1 MITILIIILRESRT
15 QQQQPINTNNF
26 NGLPIMPSAKT
37 AAIQKSDFTKIIL
50 IFVLFLSQSIWI
62 TNPAQATNQA
72 TIDRTKKIVMML
84 NIAAKEF
91 EEGIVDGK
99 IAVAAEYEE
108 SQVFLQQAIERFERI
123 SSEITDT
130 QKAESLKNRLSNMMT
145 MVKDKINSQ
154 LLWKEVNSINSE
166 LLATFNIEINK
177 TPITPVSLGNGKKI
191 FENSCSVCHG
201 LQGHGDGP
209 MASQFN
215 PSPAVLSNPKLTGDA
230 NTTAY
235 DNFEVINVGIAN
247 TAMMSWAEVL
257 SENEIWDVT
266 YYLRTFSN
274 INVQLPPVNM
284 EVAALE
290 SSIDSTSGL
299 AEQVV
304 NQVRDLLEKSLSIY
318 KAGQVDDAAEMA
330 FDAYLV
336 YEKIESNLITKD
348 KSLGVSLESAF
359 SRYRGEIKRSA
370 PFEHVESLSKEIN
383 LDLAKGL
390 ELLKSEV
397 GFTGMFFQ
405 SFSIIV
411 REGFEA
417 ILIIAALIAFLIKS
431 RNQARVKS
439 VHIGVV
445 VGILASFATAYI
457 IHEVLHLSMGSQ
469 ELLEGW
475 IMMVAVAVLFWV
487 SYWLVSKIDN
497 KKWQEYINKQMRGA
511 LSKGNAF
518 SLGAVAF
525 ISVYR
530 EGFETV
536 LFYKALYL
544 YAEDATAGI
553 IPGFLAGC
561 VVLAGVFYLINTLGM
576 RIPLKWFF
584 GFTSV
589 LLYYMAFTF
598 MGKGLHELQMGE
610 QLSMSAANFLPSISW
625 LGMYPTWE
633 TFIGQGVLFG
643 AFVFALIYTFI
654 IKAELGATQLKEET
668 SQLQSNIS
676 QVHDL
681 VEHISHHAKRCE
693 VFLKDTPDQDL
704 QELSGHLKEIDIKIH
719 ELFGHVKYVENQL
732 QDEYE
737 KLAKQGFQAKQN

>member
-1 MITILIIILRESRT
+1 
-15 QQQQPINTNNF
+15 
-26 NGLPIMPSAKT
+26 MPK
-37 AAIQKSDFTKIIL
+37 FYNLTKITLSYFLL
-50 IFVLFLSQSIWI
+50 ISLVCIPQ
-62 TNPAQATNQA
+62 PAKATNQE

-91 EEGIVDGK
+91 EEGVVNGEIV
-99 IAVAAEYEE
+99 VAPEYEE
-108 SQVFLQQAIERFERI
+108 SQVFLQQATERFERI
-123 SSEITDT
+123 SKEISDP
-130 QKAESLKNRLSNMMT
+130 QKTTNLKNKFLGLMT
-145 MVKDKINSQ
+145 LVKSKVDSQKI
-154 LLWKEVNSINSE
+154 WEEVNGINSE
-166 LLATFNIEINK
+166 LLTTFNIQINK
-177 TPITPVSLGNGKKI
+177 TPITPVSLANGKKI
-191 FENSCSVCHG
+191 FENNCAVCHG
-201 LQGHGDGP
+201 MKGNGDGP
-209 MASQFN
+209 MAKQFD
-215 PSPAVLSNPKLTGDA
+215 PSPAVLSDPNLTGDK
-230 NTTAY
+230 NSIAY

-247 TAMMSWAEVL
+247 TAMMAWAEVL
-257 SENEIWDVT
+257 SENQIWDVT

-274 INVQLPPVNM
+274 VNLQLPPVNL
-284 EVAALE
+284 ELAAIE
-290 SSIDSTSGL
+290 SSANNQEGL
-299 AEQVV
+299 AEQVI
-304 NQVRDLLEKSLSIY
+304 NEVRHILATSLTTYKS
-318 KAGQVDDAAEMA
+318 GQVENAAEQA
-330 FDAYLV
+330 FDAYLA

-348 KSLGVSLESAF
+348 RDLGVSLESAF
-359 SRYRGEIKRSA
+359 SRYRGEIKRNA
-370 PFEHVESLSKEIN
+370 PLDHVESLHQEIII
-383 LDLAKGL
+383 DLSKGL
-390 ELLKSEV
+390 ELLKNKV

-417 ILIIAALIAFLIKS
+417 ILIIAALIAFLTKS
-431 RNQARVKS
+431 RNQARIKS
-439 VHIGVV
+439 IHIGVV

-457 IHEVLHLSMGSQ
+457 IHEILHLSMASQ
-469 ELLEGW
+469 EVLEGW
-475 IMMVAVAVLFWV
+475 IMLIAVAVLFSV

-497 KKWQEYINKQMRGA
+497 KRWQEYINKQMRGA
-511 LSKGNAF
+511 LSKGNVF
-518 SLGAVAF
+518 TLGFVAF

-544 YAEDATAGI
+544 YADDSTGGI
-553 IPGFLAGC
+553 VPGFFAGC

-576 RIPLKWFF
+576 RIPIKWFF

-598 MGKGLHELQMGE
+598 MGKGIHELQMGE
-610 QLSMSAANFLPSISW
+610 QISMTAADFLPSLSW

-633 TFIGQGVLFG
+633 TFIGQAVLFA
-643 AFVFALIYTFI
+643 AFAFALVYTFI

-668 SQLQSNIS
+668 SQLQSNIT

-737 KLAKQGFQAKQN
+737 KLAKKAFVTKEK

>member
-1 MITILIIILRESRT
+1 MS
-15 QQQQPINTNNF
+15 
-26 NGLPIMPSAKT
+26 SAKT
-37 AAIQKSDFTKIIL
+37 IKPLYSDFQKSFRLIIL
-50 IFVLFLSQSIWI
+50 LLCALIWV
-62 TNPAQATNQA
+62 PKQAEAVNQA

-91 EEGIVDGK
+91 EEGVVDGK
-99 IAVAAEYEE
+99 IVVAPEYEE
-108 SQVFLQQAIERFERI
+108 SQVFLEQAIERFERI
-123 SSEITDT
+123 SPEISDP
-130 QKAESLKNRLSNMMT
+130 QKIERLKNQFTNMMAL
-145 MVKDKINSQ
+145 VKDKVDSQ
-154 LLWKEVNSINSE
+154 IIWGKVNDINSE

-177 TPITPVSLGNGKKI
+177 TPITPVSLSNGKKI
-191 FENSCSVCHG
+191 FENNCSVCHG
-201 LQGHGDGP
+201 IKGNGDGP
-209 MASQFN
+209 MAKQFD
-215 PSPAVLSNPKLTGDA
+215 PSPAVLSNPKLTGDQ
-230 NTTAY
+230 NTIAY

-247 TAMMSWAEVL
+247 TAMMAWAGVL
-257 SENEIWDVT
+257 TETQIWDVT

-274 INVQLPPVNM
+274 VNLQLPPVNM
-284 EVAALE
+284 DLAAIE
-290 SSIDSTSGL
+290 SSADADEGL

-304 NQVRDLLEKSLSIY
+304 NEVRNLLENSLTTY
-318 KAGQVDDAAEMA
+318 KTGQIDDAAEQA
-330 FDAYLV
+330 FDAYLA

-359 SRYRGEIKRSA
+359 SRYRGEIKRNA
-370 PFEHVESLSKEIN
+370 PLEHVESLHQEITLN
-383 LDLAKGL
+383 LSKGL
-390 ELLKSEV
+390 ELLKNKV

-417 ILIIAALIAFLIKS
+417 ILIIAALIAFLTKS
-431 RNQARVKS
+431 RNQSRIKS
-439 VHIGVV
+439 IHIGVV
-445 VGILASFATAYI
+445 IGILASFATAYI
-457 IHEVLHLSMGSQ
+457 IHEILHLSMASQ
-469 ELLEGW
+469 EVLEGW
-475 IMMVAVAVLFWV
+475 IMLVAVAVLFSV

-497 KKWQEYINKQMRGA
+497 KRWQEYINKQMRGA
-511 LSKGNAF
+511 LSKGNTF
-518 SLGAVAF
+518 TLGAVAF

-544 YAEDATAGI
+544 YADDGTNGI
-553 IPGFLAGC
+553 LPGFLAGC
-561 VVLAGVFYLINTLGM
+561 LVLAGVFYLINTLGM
-576 RIPLKWFF
+576 RIPIKWFF

-610 QLSMSAANFLPSISW
+610 ELSMTAANFLPSISW

-633 TFIGQGVLFG
+633 TFIGQAVLFG

-668 SQLQSNIS
+668 SQLQSNIT

-737 KLAKQGFQAKQN
+737 KLAKKAFVTKEK

>member
-1 MITILIIILRESRT
+1 ML
-15 QQQQPINTNNF
+15 
-26 NGLPIMPSAKT
+26 SAKIEM
-37 AAIQKSDFTKIIL
+37 IQKSDFFKIIL

-62 TNPAQATNQA
+62 PTNAQATSQA

-91 EEGIVDGK
+91 EEGVMDGK
-99 IAVAAEYEE
+99 IVVPPEYEE
-108 SQVFLQQAIERFERI
+108 SQVFLQQAMERFERI
-123 SSEITDT
+123 SSEITDP
-130 QKAESLKNRLSNMMT
+130 QKAENLKKRLINMMA
-145 MVKDKINSQ
+145 MVKDKVDSQ
-154 LLWKEVNSINSE
+154 MMWKEVNSINSE

-191 FENSCSVCHG
+191 FENNCSVCHG
-201 LQGHGDGP
+201 LKGHGDGP
-209 MASQFN
+209 MASQFD
-215 PSPAVLSNPKLTGDA
+215 PSPAVLSNPKLTGDT

-247 TAMMSWAEVL
+247 TAMMAWAGVL
-257 SENEIWDVT
+257 SETEIWNVT

-274 INVQLPPVNM
+274 NNVQLPPVNLQV
-284 EVAALE
+284 VAME
-290 SSIDSTSGL
+290 SSGDSTSGM

-304 NQVRDLLEKSLSIY
+304 NEIRELLEKSLAIY
-318 KAGQVDDAAEMA
+318 KSGQVDNAAEMA
-330 FDAYLV
+330 FDTYLA

-348 KSLGVSLESAF
+348 KSLGVRLESAF

-370 PFEHVESLSKEIN
+370 PFEHVESLNKEIN

-417 ILIIAALIAFLIKS
+417 ILIIAALIAFLTKS
-431 RNQARVKS
+431 RNQGRIKTI
-439 VHIGVV
+439 HFGVV
-445 VGILASFATAYI
+445 IGILASFATAYV
-457 IHEVLHLSMGSQ
+457 IHEILHLSMANQ

-475 IMMVAVAVLFWV
+475 IMLVAVAVLFWV
-487 SYWLVSKIDN
+487 SYWLVSKIET
-497 KKWQEYINKQMRGA
+497 KKWQEYINKKMRGA
-511 LSKGNAF
+511 LSKGNTF
-518 SLGAVAF
+518 TLGAVAF

-544 YAEDATAGI
+544 YAEGATAGI

-561 VVLAGVFYLINTLGM
+561 AVLAGVFYLINTLGM
-576 RIPLKWFF
+576 RIPIKWFF

-610 QLSMSAANFLPSISW
+610 QVPMTAANFLPSISW

-633 TFIGQGVLFG
+633 TFIGQAALFG

-654 IKAELGATQLKEET
+654 IKAELGATQLQEET
-668 SQLQSNIS
+668 SQLQNDII

-737 KLAKQGFQAKQN
+737 KLAKQAFQPKQN

>member
-1 MITILIIILRESRT
+1 MMLSPKFALPQKILFINSVVIII
-15 QQQQPINTNNF
+15 
-26 NGLPIMPSAKT
+26 
-37 AAIQKSDFTKIIL
+37 
-50 IFVLFLSQSIWI
+50 VLFQLFLF
-62 TNPAQATNQA
+62 PKLVEAVNQV

-91 EEGIVDGK
+91 EEGVEGGK
-99 IAVAAEYEE
+99 IVVAPEYEE
-108 SQVFLQQAIERFERI
+108 SMVFLQQATNRFARI
-123 SSEITDT
+123 SPEISDP
-130 QKAESLKNRLSNMMT
+130 QIIKIIENRF
-145 MVKDKINSQ
+145 INLMNLIKEKVDSQ
-154 LLWKEVNSINSE
+154 VIWKKVNDINSE
-166 LLATFNIEINK
+166 LLTTFNIKINK
-177 TPITPVSLGNGKKI
+177 IPITPVSLANGKKI
-191 FENSCSVCHG
+191 FENNCAICHG
-201 LQGHGDGP
+201 IKGNGDGP
-209 MASQFN
+209 MARQFD
-215 PSPAVLSNPKLTGDA
+215 PSPAVLSDPKLTGDK
-230 NTTAY
+230 NTIAY

-247 TAMMSWAEVL
+247 TAMMGWAGVL
-257 SENEIWDVT
+257 TETQIWDVT

-274 INVQLPPVNM
+274 VNLKLPPVNI
-284 EVAALE
+284 ELASVEE
-290 SSIDSTSGL
+290 SENVKEGL

-304 NQVRDLLEKSLSIY
+304 NEAQDILENSLTAY
-318 KAGQVDDAAEMA
+318 KADQIEDAVELA
-330 FDAYLV
+330 FDAYLA

-348 KSLGVSLESAF
+348 RDLGVSLESAF
-359 SRYRGEIKRSA
+359 SRYRGEIKRNA
-370 PFEHVESLSKEIN
+370 PIDLVESLHKEII
-383 LDLAKGL
+383 LDLSKGL
-390 ELLKSEV
+390 VLLKDKV

-417 ILIIAALIAFLIKS
+417 ILIIAALIAFLNKS
-431 RNQARVKS
+431 RNQARIKS
-439 VHIGVV
+439 IHIGVV

-457 IHEVLHLSMGSQ
+457 IHEILHLSMASQ
-469 ELLEGW
+469 EVLEGW
-475 IMMVAVAVLFWV
+475 IMLIAVAVLFSV

-497 KKWQEYINKQMRGA
+497 KRWQEYINKQMRGA
-511 LSKGNAF
+511 ISKGSAF
-518 SLGAVAF
+518 TLGSVAF

-536 LFYKALYL
+536 LFYKALFL
-544 YAEDATAGI
+544 YADSTTQGI

-598 MGKGLHELQMGE
+598 MGKGIHELQMGE
-610 QLSMSAANFLPSISW
+610 QISMTSANFLPSLSW

-633 TFIGQGVLFG
+633 TFIGQAVLFG
-643 AFVFALIYTFI
+643 AFVFALFYTFI
-654 IKAELGATQLKEET
+654 IKAEIGATQLKEET
-668 SQLQSNIS
+668 SQLQNNIT

-704 QELSGHLKEIDIKIH
+704 QELSEHLKEIDIKIH
-719 ELFGHVKYVENQL
+719 QLFGHVKYVENQL

-737 KLAKQGFQAKQN
+737 KLAMKAFTTKEK

>member
-1 MITILIIILRESRT
+1 M
-15 QQQQPINTNNF
+15 
-26 NGLPIMPSAKT
+26 
-37 AAIQKSDFTKIIL
+37 
-50 IFVLFLSQSIWI
+50 VLFQLLLFPNSVE
-62 TNPAQATNQA
+62 AVNQE

-91 EEGIVDGK
+91 EEGVKDGK
-99 IAVAAEYEE
+99 VLIAPEYEE
-108 SQVFLQQAIERFERI
+108 SMVFIQQATNRFARI
-123 SSEITDT
+123 SPEISDP
-130 QKAESLKNRLSNMMT
+130 KKIDVIENRFINLMNL
-145 MVKDKINSQ
+145 VKDKVDSQ
-154 LLWKEVNSINSE
+154 VIWKKVNGINSE
-166 LLATFNIEINK
+166 LLTTFNIEINK
-177 TPITPVSLGNGKKI
+177 IPITPVSLANGKRI
-191 FENSCSVCHG
+191 FENNCAVCHG
-201 LQGHGDGP
+201 IKGNGDGP
-209 MASQFN
+209 MARQFD
-215 PSPAVLSNPKLTGDA
+215 PSPAVLSDPKLTGDK
-230 NTTAY
+230 NTIAY

-247 TAMMSWAEVL
+247 TTMMGWAGVL
-257 SENEIWDVT
+257 TETQIWDVT

-274 INVQLPPVNM
+274 VSLKLPPVNV
-284 EVAALE
+284 ELASVEGSANVKE
-290 SSIDSTSGL
+290 GL

-304 NQVRDLLEKSLSIY
+304 NEAQGILENSLTAY
-318 KAGQVDDAAEMA
+318 KADQIEDAVELA
-330 FDAYLV
+330 FDAYLA

-348 KSLGVSLESAF
+348 RDLGVSLESAF
-359 SRYRGEIKRSA
+359 SRYRGEIKRNA
-370 PFEHVESLSKEIN
+370 PIDLVESLHKEII
-383 LDLAKGL
+383 LDLSKGL
-390 ELLKSEV
+390 VLLKDKV

-431 RNQARVKS
+431 RNQARIKS
-439 VHIGVV
+439 IHIGVV

-457 IHEVLHLSMGSQ
+457 IHEILHLSMASQ
-469 ELLEGW
+469 EVLEGW
-475 IMMVAVAVLFWV
+475 IMLIAVAVLFSV

-497 KKWQEYINKQMRGA
+497 KRWQEYINKQMRGA

-518 SLGAVAF
+518 TLGTVAF

-536 LFYKALYL
+536 LFYKALFL
-544 YAEDATAGI
+544 YADGTTQGI

-598 MGKGLHELQMGE
+598 MGRGIHELQMGE
-610 QLSMSAANFLPSISW
+610 QISMTAANFLPSLSW

-633 TFIGQGVLFG
+633 TFIAQAVLFG
-643 AFVFALIYTFI
+643 AFVFALFYTFI
-654 IKAELGATQLKEET
+654 IKAEIGTTQLKEET
-668 SQLQSNIS
+668 SQLQNNIT

-704 QELSGHLKEIDIKIH
+704 QELSEHLKEIDIKIH
-719 ELFGHVKYVENQL
+719 QLFGHVKHVENQL

-737 KLAKQGFQAKQN
+737 KLVTKAFTTKGK

>member
-1 MITILIIILRESRT
+1 MITILIINLRKFG
-15 QQQQPINTNNF
+15 QPSSNYNIKSTISID
-26 NGLPIMPSAKT
+26 IMLSAKLT
-37 AAIQKSDFTKIIL
+37 RPQKSDLLKIVVISL
-50 IFVLFLSQSIWI
+50 LLLSQTFW
-62 TNPAQATNQA
+62 TPNRAEALNQA
-72 TIDRTKKIVMML
+72 SIDRVKKIVMML

-91 EEGIVDGK
+91 EEGVVDGK
-99 IAVAAEYEE
+99 IVVPPEYEE
-108 SQVFLQQAIERFERI
+108 SQVFLQQAIERFAKL
-123 SSEITDT
+123 SVEITDP
-130 QKAESLKNRLSNMMT
+130 QKAENLKNQLINMMGL
-145 MVKDKINSQ
+145 VKDKVDSQ
-154 LLWKEVNSINSE
+154 KIWEEVNSINSE

-177 TPITPVSLGNGKKI
+177 TPITPVSLVNGKKI
-191 FENSCSVCHG
+191 FENNCSICHG
-201 LQGHGDGP
+201 LTGNGDGP
-209 MASQFN
+209 MASQFD
-215 PSPAVLSNPKLTGDA
+215 PSPAVLSNAKLTGDA

-247 TAMMSWAEVL
+247 TAMMAWAGVL
-257 SENEIWDVT
+257 SETQIWDVT

-274 INVQLPPVNM
+274 VNVQLPPVNL
-284 EVAALE
+284 ELATIE
-290 SSIDSTSGL
+290 SSADSNLATLVVEEVRGL
-299 AEQVV
+299 L
-304 NQVRDLLEKSLSIY
+304 DKSLEIY
-318 KAGQVDDAAEMA
+318 KSGQGDDAAEVA
-330 FDAYLV
+330 FDAYLA

-348 KSLGVSLESAF
+348 KSLGVNLELAF
-359 SRYRGEIKRSA
+359 SRYRGEIKRNA
-370 PFEHVESLSKEIN
+370 PFEHVQSLNNEIN
-383 LDLAKGL
+383 LKLSKGL

-439 VHIGVV
+439 IHIGVV

-457 IHEVLHLSMGSQ
+457 IQEILHLSMASQ

-475 IMMVAVAVLFWV
+475 IMLTAVVVLFWV
-487 SYWLVSKIDN
+487 SYWLVSKIETR
-497 KKWQEYINKQMRGA
+497 KWQDYINKKMRGA
-511 LSKGNAF
+511 LSKGNTF
-518 SLGAVAF
+518 TLGAVAF

-544 YAEDATAGI
+544 YADNATGGI

-576 RIPLKWFF
+576 RIPIKWFF

-598 MGKGLHELQMGE
+598 MGKGIHELQMGE
-610 QLSMSAANFLPSISW
+610 QVSMNAADFLPSVHW

-633 TFIGQGVLFG
+633 TFIGQAVLFA
-643 AFVFALIYTFI
+643 AFVFALVYTFI
-654 IKAELGATQLKEET
+654 IKAELGTTQLQVET
-668 SQLQSNIS
+668 HQLQNSIT

-693 VFLKDTPDQDL
+693 VFLKDTPDEDL
-704 QELSGHLKEIDIKIH
+704 KELSEHLKEIDVRIH
-719 ELFGHVKYVENQL
+719 ELFGHVKHVENQL

-737 KLAKQGFQAKQN
+737 KLAKKAFEDK

>member
-1 MITILIIILRESRT
+1 
-15 QQQQPINTNNF
+15 
-26 NGLPIMPSAKT
+26 MPSAKT
-37 AAIQKSDFTKIIL
+37 EMTQKLDFFKIIL

-62 TNPAQATNQA
+62 PTKAQATNQA

-91 EEGIVDGK
+91 EEGVVDGK
-99 IAVAAEYEE
+99 IVVPPEYEE
-108 SQVFLQQAIERFERI
+108 SQVFLQQALERFKRI
-123 SSEITDT
+123 SSGITDP
-130 QKAESLKNRLSNMMT
+130 QKAENLKKRLINMMT
-145 MVKDKINSQ
+145 MVKDKVDSQ
-154 LLWKEVNSINSE
+154 MVWKEVNSINSE

-177 TPITPVSLGNGKKI
+177 TPISPVSLGNGKKI
-191 FENSCSVCHG
+191 FENNCSVCHG
-201 LQGHGDGP
+201 LKGHGDGP
-209 MASQFN
+209 MASQFD
-215 PSPAVLSNPKLTGDA
+215 PSPAVLSNPKLTGDT

-247 TAMMSWAEVL
+247 TAMMAWAGEL
-257 SENEIWDVT
+257 SETEIWDVT
-266 YYLRTFSN
+266 YYIRTFSN
-274 INVQLPPVNM
+274 NNVQLPPVNLQ
-284 EVAALE
+284 VAAME
-290 SSIDSTSGL
+290 SSGDSTSGI

-304 NQVRDLLEKSLSIY
+304 SEVRDLLEKSLAIY
-318 KAGQVDDAAEMA
+318 KSGQVDNAAEIA
-330 FDAYLV
+330 FDAYLA

-348 KSLGVSLESAF
+348 KSLGVRLESAF

-370 PFEHVESLSKEIN
+370 PFEHVESLNKEIN

-390 ELLKSEV
+390 ELLKSKV
-397 GFTGMFFQ
+397 GFTGMFIQ

-417 ILIIAALIAFLIKS
+417 ILIIAALVAFLTKS
-431 RNQARVKS
+431 RNQGRIKTI
-439 VHIGVV
+439 HFGVV
-445 VGILASFATAYI
+445 IGILASFATAYV
-457 IHEVLHLSMGSQ
+457 IHEILHLNMASQ

-475 IMMVAVAVLFWV
+475 IMLVAVAVLFWV
-487 SYWLVSKIDN
+487 SYWLVSKIETR
-497 KKWQEYINKQMRGA
+497 KWQEYINKKMRGA
-511 LSKGNAF
+511 LSKGNTF
-518 SLGAVAF
+518 TLGAVAF

-544 YAEDATAGI
+544 YAEGATAGI
-553 IPGFLAGC
+553 IPGFLVGC
-561 VVLAGVFYLINTLGM
+561 VVLAGVFYLINTLGT
-576 RIPLKWFF
+576 RIPIKWFF

-610 QLSMSAANFLPSISW
+610 QIPMTAANFLPGISW

-633 TFIGQGVLFG
+633 TFIGQALLLG

-654 IKAELGATQLKEET
+654 IKAELGTTQLQEEA
-668 SQLQSNIS
+668 SQLQNDITH
-676 QVHDL
+676 VHDL
-681 VEHISHHAKRCE
+681 VEHISHHARRCE

-704 QELSGHLKEIDIKIH
+704 RELSSHLKEIDIKIH

-732 QDEYE
+732 QGEYE
-737 KLAKQGFQAKQN
+737 KLARQAFQSKQN

>member
-1 MITILIIILRESRT
+1 MPHRSHNPIL
-15 QQQQPINTNNF
+15 
-26 NGLPIMPSAKT
+26 
-37 AAIQKSDFTKIIL
+37 
-50 IFVLFLSQSIWI
+50 VLTLFFLFAQVFWI
-62 TNPAQATNQA
+62 TNQAEATNQA

-91 EEGIVDGK
+91 EEGVVDGK
-99 IAVAAEYEE
+99 VVVAPEYEE

-123 SSEITDT
+123 APEISDPK
-130 QKAESLKNRLSNMMT
+130 KADDLKKKFTSMVA
-145 MVKDKINSQ
+145 MVKDKVSSQ
-154 LLWKEVNSINSE
+154 KIWDEVNGINSE

-177 TPITPVSLGNGKKI
+177 TPITPVSLTNGKKI
-191 FENSCSVCHG
+191 FENNCSVCHG
-201 LQGHGDGP
+201 LKGNGDGP
-209 MASQFN
+209 MASQFD

-247 TAMMSWAEVL
+247 TAMIAWAGIL
-257 SENEIWDVT
+257 SETQIWDVT

-274 INVQLPPVNM
+274 MNLQLPPVNLELAAIESAEDTGLADQVVSEIR
-284 EVAALE
+284 EVLE
-290 SSIDSTSGL
+290 SSL
-299 AEQVV
+299 AT
-304 NQVRDLLEKSLSIY
+304 Y
-318 KAGQVDDAAEMA
+318 KTGQVENAAELA
-330 FDAYLV
+330 FDAYLA

-348 KSLGVSLESAF
+348 RDLGVSLESAF
-359 SRYRGEIKRSA
+359 SRYRGEIKRNA
-370 PFEHVESLSKEIN
+370 PLERVESLHKEIN
-383 LDLAKGL
+383 LDLSKGL
-390 ELLKSEV
+390 ELLKNEV

-417 ILIIAALIAFLIKS
+417 ILIIAALIAFLVKS

-439 VHIGVV
+439 IHIGVV

-457 IHEVLHLSMGSQ
+457 VHEILHLSMASQ
-469 ELLEGW
+469 EVLEGW
-475 IMMVAVAVLFWV
+475 IMLVAVGVLFWV

-511 LSKGNAF
+511 LSKGNTF
-518 SLGAVAF
+518 TLGAVAF

-544 YAEDATAGI
+544 YAGDSTAGI

-561 VVLAGVFYLINTLGM
+561 VVLATIFYLINTLGM
-576 RIPLKWFF
+576 RIPIKWFF

-610 QLSMSAANFLPSISW
+610 QISMTSADFLPSLSW

-633 TFIGQGVLFG
+633 TFIGQAVLFG
-643 AFVFALIYTFI
+643 AFVFALVYTFI

-668 SQLQSNIS
+668 SQLQGNIT

-737 KLAKQGFQAKQN
+737 KLAKKGFESKQN

>member
-1 MITILIIILRESRT
+1 
-15 QQQQPINTNNF
+15 
-26 NGLPIMPSAKT
+26 MPSAKST
-37 AAIQKSDFTKIIL
+37 TTLKSNYAKIIL
-50 IFVLFLSQSIWI
+50 IFVLFLTQSICI
-62 TNPAQATNQA
+62 AAPAHATNQA

-84 NIAAKEF
+84 NIAGKEF
-91 EEGIVDGK
+91 EEGVVDGK
-99 IAVAAEYEE
+99 IVVAAEYEE

-123 SSEITDT
+123 SPEITDT
-130 QKAESLKNRLSNMMT
+130 QKAEGLKNKLNNMMA
-145 MVKDKINSQ
+145 MVKDKVDSQ
-154 LLWKEVNSINSE
+154 LMWKEVNSINSE
-166 LLATFNIEINK
+166 LLKTFNIEINK
-177 TPITPVSLGNGKKI
+177 TPITPVSLANGKKI
-191 FENSCSVCHG
+191 FENNCSICHG
-201 LQGHGDGP
+201 AKGHGDGP
-209 MASQFN
+209 MASQFD

-247 TAMMSWAEVL
+247 TAMIAWAEVL
-257 SENEIWDVT
+257 SETEIWDVT

-274 INVQLPPVNM
+274 INLQLPPVNM

-290 SSIDSTSGL
+290 SSTDSTSGM

-304 NQVRDLLEKSLSIY
+304 NQVQALLEKSLSIY
-318 KAGQVDDAAEMA
+318 KAGQVDDAAEIA

-370 PFEHVESLSKEIN
+370 PFEHVDSLNKEIN
-383 LDLAKGL
+383 LKLAKGL
-390 ELLKSEV
+390 ELLKREV

-417 ILIIAALIAFLIKS
+417 ILIIAALIAFLVKS
-431 RNQARVKS
+431 RNQARVKTI
-439 VHIGVV
+439 HIGVV

-457 IHEVLHLSMGSQ
+457 VHEVLHLNMASQ

-475 IMMVAVAVLFWV
+475 IMLVAVAVLFWV
-487 SYWLVSKIDN
+487 SYWLVSKIEN
-497 KKWQEYINKQMRGA
+497 KKWQEYINKKMRGA
-511 LSKGNAF
+511 LSKGNTF
-518 SLGAVAF
+518 TLGAVAF

-544 YAEDATAGI
+544 YAENSTAGI

-576 RIPLKWFF
+576 RIPIKWFF

-610 QLSMSAANFLPSISW
+610 QLSMTAANFLPSISW

-643 AFVFALIYTFI
+643 AFVFALLYTFI
-654 IKAELGATQLKEET
+654 IKAELGASQLKEET
-668 SQLQSNIS
+668 SQLQSNIT

-704 QELSGHLKEIDIKIH
+704 QELSGHLKEIDVKIH

-737 KLAKQGFQAKQN
+737 KLAKQGFQAKQK

>member
-1 MITILIIILRESRT
+1 MITILIINLRGFGE
-15 QQQQPINTNNF
+15 PNTNCNIKSTTSTA
-26 NGLPIMPSAKT
+26 NMLPTKLTMPR
-37 AAIQKSDFTKIIL
+37 KSVFLKFVIIAL
-50 IFVLFLSQSIWI
+50 LLSSHSFWAP
-62 TNPAQATNQA
+62 NLAEAVNQA
-72 TIDRTKKIVMML
+72 SIDRVKKIVMML

-91 EEGIVDGK
+91 EEGVVNGK
-99 IAVAAEYEE
+99 IVVAPEYEE
-108 SQVFLQQAIERFERI
+108 SLVFLQQAIERFARL
-123 SSEITDT
+123 SAEIPDS
-130 QKAESLKNRLSNMMT
+130 QKVEKLKNQLINIMGL
-145 MVKDKINSQ
+145 VKDKADSQ
-154 LLWKEVNSINSE
+154 KVWAEVNSINSE

-177 TPITPVSLGNGKKI
+177 TPITPVSLVNGEKI
-191 FENSCSVCHG
+191 FENNCSICHG
-201 LQGHGDGP
+201 LTGNGDGP
-209 MASQFN
+209 MASQFD
-215 PSPAVLSNPKLTGDA
+215 PSPAVLSNAKLTGDA

-247 TAMMSWAEVL
+247 TAMMAWAGVL
-257 SENEIWDVT
+257 SETQIWDVT

-274 INVQLPPVNM
+274 VNIQLPPVNLELATIESLADSNLATLVVE
-284 EVAALE
+284 EVR
-290 SSIDSTSGL
+290 GL
-299 AEQVV
+299 L
-304 NQVRDLLEKSLSIY
+304 DKSLEIY
-318 KAGQVDDAAEMA
+318 KSGQGDNAAEVA
-330 FDAYLV
+330 FDAYLA

-348 KSLGVSLESAF
+348 RSLGVSLESVF
-359 SRYRGEIKRSA
+359 SRYRGEIKRNA
-370 PFEHVESLSKEIN
+370 PFDHVQSLNNEIN
-383 LDLAKGL
+383 LKLSKGL
-390 ELLKSEV
+390 KLLKSEV

-439 VHIGVV
+439 IHIGVV

-457 IHEVLHLSMGSQ
+457 IQEILHLNMANQ

-475 IMMVAVAVLFWV
+475 IMLTAVVVLFWV
-487 SYWLVSKIDN
+487 SYWLVSKIETR
-497 KKWQEYINKQMRGA
+497 KWQNYINKKMRGA
-511 LSKGNAF
+511 LSKGNTF
-518 SLGAVAF
+518 TLGAVAF

-544 YAEDATAGI
+544 YADNATGGI

-576 RIPLKWFF
+576 RIPIKWFF

-598 MGKGLHELQMGE
+598 MGKGVHELQMGE
-610 QLSMSAANFLPSISW
+610 QVSMTVANFLPSIHW

-633 TFIGQGVLFG
+633 TFIGQAVLFA
-643 AFVFALIYTFI
+643 AFVFALVYTFV
-654 IKAELGATQLKEET
+654 IKAELGTTHLQEET
-668 SQLQSNIS
+668 HHLQIS
-676 QVHDL
+676 ITQVHDL

-704 QELSGHLKEIDIKIH
+704 KELSGHLKEIDVKIH
-719 ELFGHVKYVENQL
+719 ELFGHVKHVENQL
-732 QDEYE
+732 QNEYE
-737 KLAKQGFQAKQN
+737 KLAKKAFEDK

>member
-1 MITILIIILRESRT
+1 MITILIINLREFG
-15 QQQQPINTNNF
+15 QPSSNYNIKSTISID
-26 NGLPIMPSAKT
+26 IMLSAKLT
-37 AAIQKSDFTKIIL
+37 RPQKSDLLKIVVISL
-50 IFVLFLSQSIWI
+50 LLLSQTFW
-62 TNPAQATNQA
+62 TPNRAEALNQA
-72 TIDRTKKIVMML
+72 SIDRVKKIVMML

-91 EEGIVDGK
+91 EEGVVDGK
-99 IAVAAEYEE
+99 IVVPPEYEE
-108 SQVFLQQAIERFERI
+108 SQVFLQQAIERFAKL
-123 SSEITDT
+123 SVEITDP
-130 QKAESLKNRLSNMMT
+130 QKAENLKNQLINMMGL
-145 MVKDKINSQ
+145 VKDKVDSQ
-154 LLWKEVNSINSE
+154 KIWEEVNSINSE

-177 TPITPVSLGNGKKI
+177 TPITPVSLVNGKKI
-191 FENSCSVCHG
+191 FENNCSICHG
-201 LQGHGDGP
+201 LTGNGDGP
-209 MASQFN
+209 MASQFD
-215 PSPAVLSNPKLTGDA
+215 PSPAVLSNAKLTGDA

-247 TAMMSWAEVL
+247 TAMMAWAGVL
-257 SENEIWDVT
+257 SETQIWDVT

-274 INVQLPPVNM
+274 VNVQLPPVNL
-284 EVAALE
+284 ELATIE
-290 SSIDSTSGL
+290 SSADSNLATLVVEEVRGL
-299 AEQVV
+299 L
-304 NQVRDLLEKSLSIY
+304 DKSLEIY
-318 KAGQVDDAAEMA
+318 KSGQGDDAAEVA
-330 FDAYLV
+330 FDAYLA

-348 KSLGVSLESAF
+348 KSLGVNLELAF
-359 SRYRGEIKRSA
+359 SRYRGEIKRNA
-370 PFEHVESLSKEIN
+370 PFEHVQSLNNEIN
-383 LDLAKGL
+383 LKLSKGL

-439 VHIGVV
+439 IHIGVV

-457 IHEVLHLSMGSQ
+457 IQEILHLSMASQ

-475 IMMVAVAVLFWV
+475 IMLTAVVVLFWV
-487 SYWLVSKIDN
+487 SYWLVSKIETR
-497 KKWQEYINKQMRGA
+497 KWQDYINKKMRGA
-511 LSKGNAF
+511 LSKGNTF
-518 SLGAVAF
+518 TLGAVAF

-544 YAEDATAGI
+544 YADNATGGI

-576 RIPLKWFF
+576 RIPIKWFF

-598 MGKGLHELQMGE
+598 MGKGIHELQMGE
-610 QLSMSAANFLPSISW
+610 QVSMNAVDFLPSIHW

-633 TFIGQGVLFG
+633 TFIGQAVLFA
-643 AFVFALIYTFI
+643 AFVFALVYTFV
-654 IKAELGATQLKEET
+654 IKAELGTTQLQVET
-668 SQLQSNIS
+668 HHLQNSIT

-693 VFLKDTPDQDL
+693 VFLKDTPDEDL
-704 QELSGHLKEIDIKIH
+704 KELSEHLKEIDVRIH
-719 ELFGHVKYVENQL
+719 ELFGHVKHVENQL

-737 KLAKQGFQAKQN
+737 KLAKKAFEDK

>member
-1 MITILIIILRESRT
+1 ML
-15 QQQQPINTNNF
+15 
-26 NGLPIMPSAKT
+26 SAKLT
-37 AAIQKSDFTKIIL
+37 RPQKSDLLKIVVISL
-50 IFVLFLSQSIWI
+50 LLLSQTFW
-62 TNPAQATNQA
+62 TPNRAEALNQA
-72 TIDRTKKIVMML
+72 SIDRVKKIVMML

-91 EEGIVDGK
+91 EEGVVDGK
-99 IAVAAEYEE
+99 IVVPPEYEE
-108 SQVFLQQAIERFERI
+108 SRVFLQQAIERFAKL
-123 SSEITDT
+123 SVEITDP
-130 QKAESLKNRLSNMMT
+130 QKAENLKNQLINMMGL
-145 MVKDKINSQ
+145 VKDKVDSQ
-154 LLWKEVNSINSE
+154 KIWEEVNSINSE

-177 TPITPVSLGNGKKI
+177 TPITPVSLVNGEKI
-191 FENSCSVCHG
+191 FENNCSICHG
-201 LQGHGDGP
+201 LTGNGDGP
-209 MASQFN
+209 MASQFD
-215 PSPAVLSNPKLTGDA
+215 PSPAVLSNAKLTGDA

-247 TAMMSWAEVL
+247 TAMMAWAGVL
-257 SENEIWDVT
+257 SETQIWDVT

-274 INVQLPPVNM
+274 VNVQLPPVNL
-284 EVAALE
+284 ELATIE
-290 SSIDSTSGL
+290 SSAD
-299 AEQVV
+299 
-304 NQVRDLLEKSLSIY
+304 
-318 KAGQVDDAAEMA
+318 
-330 FDAYLV
+330 
-336 YEKIESNLITKD
+336 SNLATLVVEEVRGLLD
-348 KSLGVSLESAF
+348 KSLGVNLELAF
-359 SRYRGEIKRSA
+359 SRYRGEIKRNA
-370 PFEHVESLSKEIN
+370 PFEHVQSLNNEIN
-383 LDLAKGL
+383 LKLSKGL

-439 VHIGVV
+439 IHIGVV

-457 IHEVLHLSMGSQ
+457 IQEILHLSMASQ

-475 IMMVAVAVLFWV
+475 IMLTAVVVLFWV
-487 SYWLVSKIDN
+487 SYWLVSKIETR
-497 KKWQEYINKQMRGA
+497 KWQDYINKKMRGA
-511 LSKGNAF
+511 LSKGNTF
-518 SLGAVAF
+518 TLGAVAF

-544 YAEDATAGI
+544 YADNATGGI

-576 RIPLKWFF
+576 RIPIKWFF

-598 MGKGLHELQMGE
+598 MGKGIHELQMGE
-610 QLSMSAANFLPSISW
+610 QVSMNVADFLPSVHW

-633 TFIGQGVLFG
+633 TFIGQAVLFA
-643 AFVFALIYTFI
+643 AFVFALVYTFI
-654 IKAELGATQLKEET
+654 IKAELGTTQLQVET
-668 SQLQSNIS
+668 HQLQNSIT

-693 VFLKDTPDQDL
+693 VFLKDTPDEDL
-704 QELSGHLKEIDIKIH
+704 KELSEHLKEIDVRIH
-719 ELFGHVKYVENQL
+719 ELFGHVKHVENQL

-737 KLAKQGFQAKQN
+737 KLAKKAFEDK